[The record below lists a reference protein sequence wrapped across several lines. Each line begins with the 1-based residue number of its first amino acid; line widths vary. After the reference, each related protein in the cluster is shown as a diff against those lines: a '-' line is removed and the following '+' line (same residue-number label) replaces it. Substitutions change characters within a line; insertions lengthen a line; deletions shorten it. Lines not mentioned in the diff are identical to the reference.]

1 MIRGI
6 YAKIFLWFLLATS
19 VTSGAVFLITV
30 ITHVQ
35 SLGPS
40 WMIGVLDQYARSA
53 VNIYEHGGK
62 ERLAEYLREIQS
74 ASFLQST
81 LLDPEG
87 HDIVGRGVP
96 PGAEKVLAEARASG
110 ETRFHIGLLWTGASV
125 DERPNGKYI
134 LVAKVLVPYGFLL
147 GGAVEMT
154 VLTWLLP
161 ALVGALLCLL
171 LARHIA
177 TPIRTLQ
184 SVAGRI
190 ADGDFSVR
198 ASPAIGSR
206 KDELA
211 DLARDF
217 DRMTDRIQALLR
229 KQLELLGDISHE
241 LRSPLTRLNVS
252 LELVRRGKTDAVERM
267 LADLRRLDTLIGQIL
282 TLTRLQTRGDRKTE
296 TPVNLRSIVEGVAE
310 EARFEGNE
318 NGKSV
323 VISRADDCWLRGDPA
338 LLRSCIENVVRN
350 ALQYTKTQTEVVV
363 SLDYGGGSSDLAQI
377 LVADRG
383 DGVPPEALER
393 IFEPFYRVTEAG
405 KHQTDGTGLGLAI
418 AQRIAIVHGGS
429 IRARNRDGGG
439 LEIEIHLPAQ
449 NPVSAP
455 PDSVRSSSL
464 NVGGG
469 MNTLPP
475 TNKVQQV
482 VSIGAQGGVLHAT
495 NKFAVQ
501 ITIDPADLPTIG
513 LPDDTNRTLCVVGG
527 LLMDQAEVLLS
538 GAR

>member
-6 YAKIFLWFLLATS
+6 YAKIFLWFLLATG
-19 VTSGAVFLITV
+19 VTSAGVFLITV

-53 VNIYEHGGK
+53 VIIYEYGGK
-62 ERLAEYLREIQS
+62 DRLAEYLQRVQD

-81 LLDPEG
+81 LLDPQG

-134 LVAKVLVPYGFLL
+134 LVAKVLIPYGFVL
-147 GGAVEMT
+147 GGALEWT
-154 VLTWLLP
+154 VLQWLLP
-161 ALVGALLCLL
+161 ALVGAVLCLL

-177 TPIRTLQ
+177 SPIRTLQ
-184 SVAGRI
+184 NVAGKI

-217 DRMTDRIQALLR
+217 DRMADRIQALLR

-267 LADLRRLDTLIGQIL
+267 QADLHRLDSLIEQIL

-296 TPVNLRSIVEGVAE
+296 TLVNLRSIVESVAE
-310 EARFEGNE
+310 DARFEVE
-318 NGKSV
+318 EVGKLV
-323 VISRADDCWLRGDPA
+323 VISHADDCWLTGDPA

-350 ALQYTKTQTEVVV
+350 AVHFTKPQTEVAV
-363 SLDYGGGSSDLAQI
+363 SLDFVGGSGPARI
-377 LVADRG
+377 LVTDHG
-383 DGVPPEALER
+383 DGVPQEALDR
-393 IFEPFYRVTEAG
+393 IFEPFYRVTEASE
-405 KHQTDGTGLGLAI
+405 HQTGGTGLGLSI
-418 AQRIAIVHGGS
+418 AQRIAIVQGGS

-439 LEIEIHLPAQ
+439 LEMEICLPAQ
-449 NPVSAP
+449 SPVSVP
-455 PDSVRSSSL
+455 PY
-464 NVGGG
+464 
-469 MNTLPP
+469 T
-475 TNKVQQV
+475 K
-482 VSIGAQGGVLHAT
+482 
-495 NKFAVQ
+495 
-501 ITIDPADLPTIG
+501 
-513 LPDDTNRTLCVVGG
+513 
-527 LLMDQAEVLLS
+527 
-538 GAR
+538 